1 MRKAATAILALALL
15 TATGCGRK
23 VPCEKAEEVVQ
34 VFYQS
39 MRYGDT
45 DQAFQLVSGK
55 DRRVLT
61 ERARSA
67 SARTGK
73 EMAPHEMLVPRLVSY
88 KGDLTGATFRPIT
101 VEVGDVRL
109 VEVTFR
115 EGNTVRAPVVRE
127 AGCYRIPLDLGK

>member
-1 MRKAATAILALALL
+1 MLVIAALL
-15 TATGCGRK
+15 ASAACGRK
-23 VPCEKAEEVVQ
+23 SPCEKAEEVVETY
-34 VFYQS
+34 FQS

-45 DQAFQLVSGK
+45 DMAFQLVSGADK
-55 DRRVLT
+55 RVLA

-73 EMAPHEMLVPRLVSY
+73 DMAPHEMLVPRLVSF
-88 KGDLTGATFRPIT
+88 KGDLTGASFSPIN

-109 VEVTFR
+109 VEVTFA
-115 EGNTVRAPVVRE
+115 EGHTVRAPVVRE

>member
-1 MRKAATAILALALL
+1 MRRTSTAILALALL
-15 TATGCGRK
+15 AAAGCGRK
-23 VPCEKAEEVVQ
+23 VACEKPEEVVET
-34 VFYQS
+34 FYQS

-45 DQAFQLVSGK
+45 EQAFQLVSGK

-73 EMAPHEMLVPRLVSY
+73 DLAPHEMLVPRLVSY
-88 KGDLTGATFRPIT
+88 KGDLSGATFSPIN

-115 EGNTVRAPVVRE
+115 EGGTVRAPVVKE
-127 AGCYRIPLDLGK
+127 AGCYRIPLDLPQ